1 MQMSVDV
8 IQINLKEESKSSGG
22 KFEILSVVN
31 LTLNLGAQY
40 SLAQAYLHTSIFM
53 SLQQIFELSKFI
65 GIGRDPHLI

>member
-1 MQMSVDV
+1 MSVDV

-40 SLAQAYLHTSIFM
+40 SLAQAYLHTSIFT